1 MHIDAIDLNLLRLFD
16 AVARTASVSEA
27 AKLLRITQPAASQG
41 LVRLRALLGDPLFSR
56 SATGMQPSARA
67 ARMAPQ
73 IRAAISQMEQ
83 ALRESEPFDAASSQR
98 SFALHLSD
106 IGEARFLPR
115 LMQALQ
121 RQAPQVRLRTAP
133 LPHSSIAAALDSGEI
148 DLALGFLPTVKGTQ
162 HSVLMHDS
170 YVLMVRSGHPCLQ
183 GSLPPSLQ
191 NGLQNAFHNC
201 FQSVPPNLQT
211 LQYATVRTHT
221 DTLHILKLLRLELRL
236 VLSVAHFL
244 ALPSIVE
251 ATDLA
256 VILPREI
263 ATSFAAQGSCTILDV
278 PLPLQDFAV
287 SVHSSAKAQPDDGV
301 RWLRQTVVDTF
312 G

>member
-16 AVARTASVSEA
+16 AVVRTASVSEA

-41 LVRLRALLGDPLFSR
+41 LTRLRSLLGDPLFVR
-56 SATGMQPSARA
+56 SAGAMLPSARA
-67 ARMAPQ
+67 ARMAPP
-73 IRAAISQMEQ
+73 IRAAIAQLEL
-83 ALRESEPFDAASSQR
+83 ALRESEPFDAATSQR
-98 SFALHLSD
+98 SFRLHLSD

-121 RQAPQVRLRTAP
+121 RQASGLRLYTAP
-133 LPHSSIAAALDSGEI
+133 LPHDAIAAALERGDI

-170 YVLMVRSGHPCLQ
+170 YVLLVRSGHPCLR
-183 GSLPPSLQ
+183 SSSDTASNSSPDLHSLQ
-191 NGLQNAFHNC
+191 F
-201 FQSVPPNLQT
+201 
-211 LQYATVRTHT
+211 ATVRTHT
-221 DTLHILKLLRLELRL
+221 DTLHILKLLQLESRL

-263 ATSFAAQGSCTILDV
+263 ATSFVAQGSCAIV
-278 PLPLQDFAV
+278 NYPLPLQDFAV
-287 SVHSSAKAQPDDGV
+287 SVHSSSRQLGDDGV
-301 RWLRQTVVDTF
+301 RWLRELVVRTF

>member
-56 SATGMQPSARA
+56 SAAGMQPSARA
-67 ARMAPQ
+67 ARMAPH
-73 IRAAISQMEQ
+73 IRAAIAQMEQ
-83 ALRESEPFDAASSQR
+83 ALRESAPFDAATSQR
-98 SFALHLSD
+98 RFALHLSD

-115 LMQALQ
+115 LMQVLQ
-121 RQAPQVRLRTAP
+121 RQAPSVRLHTAP
-133 LPHSSIAAALDSGEI
+133 LAHSSIAMALERGDI

-170 YVLMVRSGHPCLQ
+170 YVLLVRSGHPCLQ
-183 GSLPPSLQ
+183 NALQ
-191 NGLQNAFHNC
+191 NT
-201 FQSVPPNLQT
+201 PPNLQT

-221 DTLHILKLLRLELRL
+221 DTLHILKLLQLESRL

-256 VILPREI
+256 VILPCQI
-263 ATSFAAQGSCTILDV
+263 ASSFVAQGGCTILNTQ
-278 PLPLQDFAV
+278 LPLQDFAV
-287 SVHSSAKAQPDDGV
+287 SVHSSAKALPDDGV

-312 G
+312 GEV

>member
-41 LVRLRALLGDPLFSR
+41 LVRLRTLLGDPLFSR
-56 SATGMQPSARA
+56 SAAGMQPSARA
-67 ARMAPQ
+67 ARMAPH
-73 IRAAISQMEQ
+73 IRAAIAQMEQ
-83 ALRESEPFDAASSQR
+83 ALRESAPFDAATSQR
-98 SFALHLSD
+98 RFALHLSD

-121 RQAPQVRLRTAP
+121 RQAPSVRLHTAP
-133 LPHSSIAAALDSGEI
+133 LAHGNIAAALERGDI

-162 HSVLMHDS
+162 STVLMHDS
-170 YVLMVRSGHPCLQ
+170 YVLLVRSGHPCLKNA
-183 GSLPPSLQ
+183 SLKGLKNSPPKLQ
-191 NGLQNAFHNC
+191 A
-201 FQSVPPNLQT
+201 

-221 DTLHILKLLRLELRL
+221 DTLHILKLLQLESRL

-256 VILPREI
+256 VILPRQI
-263 ATSFAAQGSCTILDV
+263 ASSFVAQGGCTILDV
-278 PLPLQDFAV
+278 QLPLQDFAV
-287 SVHSSAKAQPDDGV
+287 SVHSSAKALPDDGV

-312 G
+312 GEV

>member
-16 AVARTASVSEA
+16 AVARTASVSDA

-41 LVRLRALLGDPLFSR
+41 LVRLRTLLGDPLFSR
-56 SATGMQPSARA
+56 SAAGMQPSARA
-67 ARMAPQ
+67 ARMAPH
-73 IRAAISQMEQ
+73 IRAAIAHMEQ
-83 ALRESEPFDAASSQR
+83 ALRESAPFDAATSQR

-115 LMQALQ
+115 LMQVLQ
-121 RQAPQVRLRTAP
+121 RQAPSVRLRTAP
-133 LPHSSIAAALDSGEI
+133 LPHDSITLALERGDI

-170 YVLMVRSGHPCLQ
+170 YVLLVRSGHPCLQ
-183 GSLPPSLQ
+183 LSAPPP
-191 NGLQNAFHNC
+191 
-201 FQSVPPNLQT
+201 PPNLQT

-221 DTLHILKLLRLELRL
+221 DTLHILKLLQLESRL

-244 ALPSIVE
+244 ALPRIVE

-256 VILPREI
+256 VILPRQI
-263 ATSFAAQGSCTILDV
+263 ASSFVAQGGCAILDV
-278 PLPLQDFAV
+278 QLPLQDFAV
-287 SVHSSAKAQPDDGV
+287 SVHSSAKALPDDGV

>member
-16 AVARTASVSEA
+16 AVARTASVSDA

-41 LVRLRALLGDPLFSR
+41 LVRLRTLLGDPLFSR
-56 SATGMQPSARA
+56 SAAGMQPSARA
-67 ARMAPQ
+67 ARMAPH
-73 IRAAISQMEQ
+73 IRAAIAHMEQ
-83 ALRESEPFDAASSQR
+83 ALRESAPFDAATSQR

-115 LMQALQ
+115 LMQVLQ
-121 RQAPQVRLRTAP
+121 RQAPSVRLRTAP
-133 LPHSSIAAALDSGEI
+133 LPHDSIALALERGDI
-148 DLALGFLPTVKGTQ
+148 DLALGFLPTVKGTH

-170 YVLMVRSGHPCLQ
+170 YVLLVRSGHPCLQ
-183 GSLPPSLQ
+183 LSAHP
-191 NGLQNAFHNC
+191 A
-201 FQSVPPNLQT
+201 PPNLQT

-221 DTLHILKLLRLELRL
+221 DTLHILKLLQLESRL

-244 ALPSIVE
+244 ALPRIVE

-256 VILPREI
+256 VILPRQI
-263 ATSFAAQGSCTILDV
+263 ASSFVAQGGCAILDV

-287 SVHSSAKAQPDDGV
+287 SVHSSAKALPDDGV